1 MPLALC
7 SMISLVASC
16 SGDMF
21 LLYYKQKLS
30 YLLET
35 ATEEKVKD
43 TKKYDR
49 EQVNFLIDT
58 LSFIISEGQY
68 LYLFFLQRLMT
79 PTYGVSTILKRNK
92 QPLAASIWGR
102 NLTLSLLLHL
112 FSKNKMLHLLC
123 SQAPLIPPKIPPR
136 SQWLV
141 SMSNIVGLSMH
152 AQHPGTLSTFWVF
165 WC

>member
-43 TKKYDR
+43 TKSVIGKK
-49 EQVNFLIDT
+49 VNFLIDT

-68 LYLFFLQRLMT
+68 FFLFFAKTNDPHIWRVAHFKKKQTASGREYMRQELN
-79 PTYGVSTILKRNK
+79 PVS
-92 QPLAASIWGR
+92 AAS
-102 NLTLSLLLHL
+102 
-112 FSKNKMLHLLC
+112 
-123 SQAPLIPPKIPPR
+123 P
-136 SQWLV
+136 
-141 SMSNIVGLSMH
+141 
-152 AQHPGTLSTFWVF
+152 VF
-165 WC
+165 QKWNVPFALQSSSINTY

>member
-7 SMISLVASC
+7 FMISLVASC

-43 TKKYDR
+43 TKSVIGKK
-49 EQVNFLIDT
+49 VNFLIDT

-68 LYLFFLQRLMT
+68 FLFFLPRLMT
-79 PTYGVSTILKRNK
+79 PTYGVSPILKRNK
-92 QPLAASIWGR
+92 QPLAASTWGR

-112 FSKNKMLHLLC
+112 FSKNEMFHLLC
-123 SQAPLIPPKIPPR
+123 SQAPLIPPKITSR
-136 SQWLV
+136 SQWLCQCLI
-141 SMSNIVGLSMH
+141 S
-152 AQHPGTLSTFWVF
+152 WD
-165 WC
+165 

>member
-1 MPLALC
+1 
-7 SMISLVASC
+7 MISLVASC

-43 TKKYDR
+43 TKKCDR

-68 LYLFFLQRLMT
+68 LYLFFFAKTNDPHIWCVDHFKKKQTASGREYMRQELN
-79 PTYGVSTILKRNK
+79 PVS
-92 QPLAASIWGR
+92 AAS
-102 NLTLSLLLHL
+102 
-112 FSKNKMLHLLC
+112 
-123 SQAPLIPPKIPPR
+123 P
-136 SQWLV
+136 
-141 SMSNIVGLSMH
+141 
-152 AQHPGTLSTFWVF
+152 VF
-165 WC
+165 QK